1 MGLFSFGKKKKAKEP
16 DTKERAEQ
24 EALKFLEDFNKE
36 NGNYASSF
44 YFAHKKEA
52 DRHET
57 QVVNARVLARDA
69 KDHRERLKAL
79 QECKKNLD
87 DFCAWCHKY
96 KYGDLYYQ
104 EWIGGRPGVPSYYES
119 LVEDLNREQ
128 RIEDYIIPAIVS
140 WLLLKLLGSGILTVL
155 IVLIIGIVF
164 AFAEFMAICRL
175 AKTDSLGEALAIG
188 EAIGDISKVGMLKVL
203 LTVIAVIVIGLII
216 AFIFALIARVNGTI
230 GTILLGIFGVYF
242 VFFANRA
249 VGLLYSDV

>member
-128 RIEDYIIPAIVS
+128 RIEDYIIPAIMEKVGDGVYRTDLMKQFDELDKSLVS
-140 WLLLKLLGSGILTVL
+140 SALNELEKNKLLK
-155 IVLIIGIVF
+155 
-164 AFAEFMAICRL
+164 
-175 AKTDSLGEALAIG
+175 KD
-188 EAIGDISKVGMLKVL
+188 KVK
-203 LTVIAVIVIGLII
+203 
-216 AFIFALIARVNGTI
+216 NK
-230 GTILLGIFGVYF
+230 VYF
-242 VFFANRA
+242 TR
-249 VGLLYSDV
+249 G